1 MTTTRS
7 TPPGRHPD
15 TGDRL
20 PLKEIAGVIALALM
34 GSAGIVIYKKLR
46 K

>member
-1 MTTTRS
+1 MTRS
-7 TPPGRHPD
+7 TQPGRHPD